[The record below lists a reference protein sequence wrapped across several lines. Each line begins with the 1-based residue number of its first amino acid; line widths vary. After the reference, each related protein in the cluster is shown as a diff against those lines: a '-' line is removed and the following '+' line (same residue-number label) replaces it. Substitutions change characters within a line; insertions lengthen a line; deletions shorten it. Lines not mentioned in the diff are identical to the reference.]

1 MEKKLESLIQILNRI
16 LGSHRQLLET
26 VRRER
31 EVLISMEMPRIQA
44 MTHFKE
50 GLVVEVQ
57 QMEAERIQVLADLSV
72 DLRKPA
78 NELTL
83 QQVILRVEPEHPQLA
98 SRLRTALNSL
108 SLLIQRIQEQNQSNE
123 ALIQQTLNH
132 LRQMN
137 QNVRGEATAK
147 SSLYT
152 PKAQR
157 SSGGVPPQFISQ
169 EA

>member
-1 MEKKLESLIQILNRI
+1 MENKLEDLIQILNRI
-16 LGSHRQLLET
+16 LGSHRQLLEA

-57 QMEAERIQVLADLSV
+57 GLESERLKLMAGLAVELKMPEKELS
-72 DLRKPA
+72 
-78 NELTL
+78 L
-83 QQVILRVEPEHPQLA
+83 QQIILAVEPRFSHLA
-98 SRLRTALNSL
+98 SKLRTALNAL
-108 SLLIQRIQEQNQSNE
+108 TLIIQRIQEQNQSNE
-123 ALIQQTLNH
+123 ALIQNTLNH

-137 QNVRGEATAK
+137 QNVKGEATSK

-152 PKAQR
+152 QKAQR
-157 SSGGVPPQFISQ
+157 SAGFLPPQYISQ
-169 EA
+169 EV